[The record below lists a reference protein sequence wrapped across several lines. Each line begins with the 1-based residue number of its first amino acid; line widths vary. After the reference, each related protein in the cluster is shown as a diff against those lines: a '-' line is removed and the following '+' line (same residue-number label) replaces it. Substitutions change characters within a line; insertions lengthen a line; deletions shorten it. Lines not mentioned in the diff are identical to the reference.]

1 MLYRLMADAVLLVH
15 LAFIVFALLGGLL
28 VLRYPRLLYLHLA
41 ALTWGVL
48 VQWANWIC
56 PLTPLEN
63 ILRQLGGQAGYAGGF
78 IEHWLSVL
86 LYPPDLTLALRYGLG
101 LVLIAINI
109 IVYWRVFTSSKTRNQ
124 TRSANSLAHPLS
136 NRTD

>member
-1 MLYRLMADAVLLVH
+1 MLYRLLADAVLLVH

-48 VQWANWIC
+48 VQWADWIC

-63 ILRQLGGQAGYAGGF
+63 ILRQMGGQAGYAGGF
-78 IEHWLSVL
+78 IEHWLSAL
-86 LYPPDLTLALRYGLG
+86 LYPPDLTPTLRYGLG
-101 LVLIAINI
+101 LVLIAINLV
-109 IVYWRVFTSSKTRNQ
+109 VYARVIASRKRLT
-124 TRSANSLAHPLS
+124 
-136 NRTD
+136 